1 MFARHVSSLVI
12 LNNVNKKL
20 CRNQDSN
27 LGYYG
32 TVVRCDPQRRV
43 LTTRRLRLTY
53 FKHFLQKNQ
62 QIRISIFCTCN
73 HSRLWHRPTLSIFCR
88 HSSKVHLMKVKL
100 TLIDKNY
107 SLILHLLRCCAKMT
121 SHSLILESLL

>member
-43 LTTRRLRLTY
+43 LTTRRLRLTDI
-53 FKHFLQKNQ
+53 KHFL
-62 QIRISIFCTCN
+62 FE
-73 HSRLWHRPTLSIFCR
+73 
-88 HSSKVHLMKVKL
+88 KL
-100 TLIDKNY
+100 TNAFFYYLNISGPQSII
-107 SLILHLLRCCAKMT
+107 SLSK
-121 SHSLILESLL
+121 